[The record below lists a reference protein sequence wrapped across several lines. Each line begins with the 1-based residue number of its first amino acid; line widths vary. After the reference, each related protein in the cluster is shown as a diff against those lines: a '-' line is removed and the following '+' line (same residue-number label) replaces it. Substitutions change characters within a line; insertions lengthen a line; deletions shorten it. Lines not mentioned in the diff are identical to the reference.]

1 MAFPAYTRG
10 FRVGIEQLLL
20 TILNIYSFVLFG
32 RAIMS
37 WFDPT
42 FSSSIGRVI
51 YDVTE
56 PVIAPI
62 RQVIPPIAGLDLSIM
77 VTIFLVIILQR
88 LIASAL

>member
-1 MAFPAYTRG
+1 M
-10 FRVGIEQLLL
+10 GIEALLL
-20 TILNIYSFVLFG
+20 TILNIYSFILFG

-42 FSSSIGRVI
+42 FSSSIGRI
-51 YDVTE
+51 LYDITE
-56 PVIAPI
+56 PVIAPV
-62 RQVIPPIAGLDLSIM
+62 RQVIPPLGGLDLSIM

>member
-1 MAFPAYTRG
+1 MD
-10 FRVGIEQLLL
+10 IQSLLL

-42 FSSSIGRVI
+42 FSSSIGRII

-77 VTIFLVIILQR
+77 VAIFLVIILQR

>member
-1 MAFPAYTRG
+1 
-10 FRVGIEQLLL
+10 VGIESLLL

-42 FSSSIGRVI
+42 FSSSIGRII

-62 RQVIPPIAGLDLSIM
+62 RQVIPPIGGLDLSIM

>member
-1 MAFPAYTRG
+1 M
-10 FRVGIEQLLL
+10 GIESLLL

-42 FSSSIGRVI
+42 FTSSIGRIV

-77 VTIFLVIILQR
+77 IAIFLVIILQR

>member
-1 MAFPAYTRG
+1 M
-10 FRVGIEQLLL
+10 GIEALLL
-20 TILNIYSFVLFG
+20 TVLNIYSFVLFG

-42 FSSSIGRVI
+42 FSSSIGRII

-56 PVIAPI
+56 PVIAPV
-62 RQVIPPIAGLDLSIM
+62 RQVIPPIGGLDLSIM

>member
-1 MAFPAYTRG
+1 M
-10 FRVGIEQLLL
+10 GIESLLL

-42 FSSSIGRVI
+42 FSSSIGRIV

>member
-1 MAFPAYTRG
+1 
-10 FRVGIEQLLL
+10 VGIGDLLL
-20 TILNIYSFVLFG
+20 TLLTLYSFVLFG

-42 FSSSIGRVI
+42 FSSQIGRVV

-56 PVIAPI
+56 PLIAPI

-77 VTIFLVIILQR
+77 VAIFLVYILR
-88 LIASAL
+88 MLIASALAG